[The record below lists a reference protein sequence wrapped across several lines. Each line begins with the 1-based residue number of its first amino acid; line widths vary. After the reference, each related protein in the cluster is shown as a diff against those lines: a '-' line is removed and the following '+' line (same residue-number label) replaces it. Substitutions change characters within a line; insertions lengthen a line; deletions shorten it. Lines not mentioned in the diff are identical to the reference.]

1 MPSAKAVTTVPQV
14 AFTGTVEGNSVRLV
28 DAPGL
33 FDPDR
38 SNEETLIQLTA
49 MLREE
54 ILGFDTIFHVVRMG
68 RLEENDKKLPRLVFE
83 TLMTPKSDR
92 EELLKRYRCWSHIAI
107 PRMTMAYLLLKLWR
121 SSEANLLKRS
131 RKSSVTLT
139 LFSLKIMPQC
149 KSDYNGAR
157 RIRREI
163 VHGHLVPCREN
174 RSVVYVPPRLSDIL
188 EDEANQLRERMERTM
203 GCTALRKLDLAD
215 VLHFSGHPSIFFPF
229 CRQVRKVARAS
240 RHGSSSGLRSS
251 MEGPAHSRP

>member
-68 RLEENDKKLPRLVFE
+68 RLQENDKKLPRLVFE

-92 EELLKRYRCWSHIAI
+92 EELLKRYRLLVTHCDSSDDDGISAVEA
-107 PRMTMAYLLLKLWR
+107 MAQFRGQLI
-121 SSEANLLKRS
+121 E
-131 RKSSVTLT
+131 TLPEE
-139 LFSLKIMPQC
+139 FRDVDIIFVKNNARC

-188 EDEANQLRERMERTM
+188 EDEANQLREKMERTM

>member
-1 MPSAKAVTTVPQV
+1 
-14 AFTGTVEGNSVRLV
+14 
-28 DAPGL
+28 
-33 FDPDR
+33 
-38 SNEETLIQLTA
+38 

-92 EELLKRYRCWSHIAI
+92 EELLKRYRLLVTHCDSSDDDGISAVEA
-107 PRMTMAYLLLKLWR
+107 MAQFRGQLI
-121 SSEANLLKRS
+121 E
-131 RKSSVTLT
+131 TLPEE
-139 LFSLKIMPQC
+139 FRDVDIIFVKNNARC

-188 EDEANQLRERMERTM
+188 EDEAKLRENMEQTM

-215 VLHFSGHPSIFFPF
+215 VLATEHFFRFVVKSGKWQEPRGTGLPAWKALHIAGRDRIAVEFAENCLPILQLKSKPLLLNAQ
-229 CRQVRKVARAS
+229 RGSVYGRLARMAS
-240 RHGSSSGLRSS
+240 ACQLS
-251 MEGPAHSRP
+251 